1 MKLLIPLVLILGLSS
16 CLATRAENAALI
28 PAVVQAW
35 PAVRTDVM
43 EADAPPMA
51 AVEAMDAAVEA
62 ESKAL
67 LRQVP
72 WSLLRDAAQEGITNQ
87 LLAETIGPN
96 GANLLSEQLR
106 QMDAAMLQ
114 LQKPR
119 LVSVSPQVLSL
130 PTTEQRV
137 AERRAYLSYSN
148 THRIS
153 R

>member
-1 MKLLIPLVLILGLSS
+1 MKLLIPLLVILSMTS
-16 CLATRAENAALI
+16 CLTTRAENSALI
-28 PAVVQAW
+28 PAIVQAW

-51 AVEAMDAAVEA
+51 AVESMDAAVEA
-62 ESKAL
+62 GTKTM

-72 WSLLRDAAQEGITNQ
+72 WDLLRDAAQEGITNQ
-87 LLAETIGPN
+87 LLAGTIGPN
-96 GANLLSEQLR
+96 GANLLSEQLS

-119 LVSVSPQVLSL
+119 LVSPQVRSL

-148 THRIS
+148 KVNR
-153 R
+153 

>member
-1 MKLLIPLVLILGLSS
+1 MKILIPLLVILGMSS
-16 CLATRAENAALI
+16 CLSTRVERTVLI

-43 EADAPPMA
+43 EATDPPMA

-62 ESKAL
+62 ESKTL

-72 WSLLRDAAQEGITNQ
+72 WSLLRDAAQEGILNQ

-96 GANLLSEQLR
+96 GANLLTEQLF

-119 LVSVSPQVLSL
+119 LAVSPQVRGL
-130 PTTEQRV
+130 PTPEQRI
-137 AERRAYLSYSN
+137 AERRAFLSYSN
-148 THRIS
+148 TFRTS

>member
-1 MKLLIPLVLILGLSS
+1 MKLLLPLLLILGMTS
-16 CLATRAENAALI
+16 CLTTRAENSALI
-28 PAVVQAW
+28 PAIVQAW

-51 AVEAMDAAVEA
+51 AVEAMDAAVENK
-62 ESKAL
+62 SKAL

-72 WSLLRDAAQEGITNQ
+72 WGILKSAADEGILNQ
-87 LLAETIGPN
+87 FLAGTIGPN

-119 LVSVSPQVLSL
+119 LVSAQVLSL
-130 PTTEQRV
+130 PTTEQRI
-137 AERRAYLSYSN
+137 AERRAFLSYSN
-148 THRIS
+148 TIRTS

>member
-1 MKLLIPLVLILGLSS
+1 MKLLIPLLVILGMSS
-16 CLATRAENAALI
+16 CLSTRVERTVLI
-28 PAVVQAW
+28 PAIVQAW
-35 PAVRTDVM
+35 PAVRTDVL

-51 AVEAMDAAVEA
+51 AVASMDVAVEA

-72 WSLLRDAAQEGITNQ
+72 WGLLKTAADNGILNQ
-87 LLAETIGPN
+87 LLAGTIGPN

-119 LVSVSPQVLSL
+119 LVSSQVRSL
-130 PTTEQRV
+130 PTPAERV

-148 THRIS
+148 TLRNS